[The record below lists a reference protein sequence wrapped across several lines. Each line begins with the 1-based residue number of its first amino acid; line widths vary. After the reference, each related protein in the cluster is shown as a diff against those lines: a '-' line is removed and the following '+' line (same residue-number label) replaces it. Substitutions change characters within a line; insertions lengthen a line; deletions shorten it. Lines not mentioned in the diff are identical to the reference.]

1 MQTSRAPVVE
11 DTSSDD
17 SVPAGDDWHE
27 EGEWAPDATDE
38 SMPGLEE
45 PMNQPLRPDTPR
57 PTKPRPPE
65 FAHPDDSA
73 IADMMRH
80 QRVRRTAMMG
90 DEIELRYQKLREELN
105 RIESAA
111 RSTDA
116 IRVREG
122 GAAERHVVEV
132 RESDRKM
139 DLGSREVTARMLQA
153 DRRRATLQTLE
164 VELAIMPLQERMAV
178 LDIVNESEREKREA
192 AEHIKDMRR
201 LDREIERKSKMLQLH
216 SLARDAAHM
225 EHQF

>member
-1 MQTSRAPVVE
+1 MQTCSAPVVVD

-17 SVPAGDDWHE
+17 SVPTGDDWHE

-45 PMNQPLRPDTPR
+45 LRERPARPDTPR
-57 PTKPRPPE
+57 PTTPRPLK

-73 IADMMRH
+73 VENMMRH
-80 QRVRRTAMMG
+80 QRVRRTALRG
-90 DEIELRYQKLREELN
+90 DEIELQYLKLREELN

-132 RESDRKM
+132 RESDRKI

-153 DRRRATLQTLE
+153 DRRRATLQTLD

-201 LDREIERKSKMLQLH
+201 LDREIERKSKMIQLH

-225 EHQF
+225 GF